1 MTGVLARIVSYPV
14 LARMVSAPNVRRK
27 VVRPMASDKTILLVE
42 DNADDELL
50 TRRTLKKSN
59 ICNEVAV
66 VRDGAEALD
75 YLFATGAHAGRDPSV
90 MPQVIL
96 LDLGLP
102 KVDGLEVL
110 RRIRAD
116 ERTRLL
122 PVVILTSSQVQEDVV
137 DGYDLGANSFVRKPV
152 DMAQFCDAVVK
163 LGMYWIILNETPEQG
178 RRGATQALA

>member
-1 MTGVLARIVSYPV
+1 
-14 LARMVSAPNVRRK
+14 MV
-27 VVRPMASDKTILLVE
+27 MDKKILLVE

-59 ICNEVAV
+59 VCNDVVV

-75 YLFATGAHAGRDPSV
+75 YLFATGEHTGRDPSAL
-90 MPQVIL
+90 PQVVL

-110 RRIRAD
+110 GRIRAD

-122 PVVILTSSQVQEDVV
+122 PVVILTSSEDQEDVV
-137 DGYDLGANSFVRKPV
+137 NGYGLGANSFVRKPV
-152 DMAQFCDAVVK
+152 DMGKFCEAVVE
-163 LGMYWIILNETPEQG
+163 LGMYWIILNETPQQV
-178 RRGATQALA
+178 RRGSPQALA